1 MHLII
6 MGAPGSGK
14 GTYAKVLKDIFAV
27 PHISTGEM
35 FRKAIKEGSELGKLA
50 QSLIDKGNF
59 VPDDIT
65 NKLVKQRLTEE
76 DCKNGFLLD
85 GYPRNLDQAK
95 AFTEILKELNIDLDA
110 VINLNVEDDEIVK
123 RIVNRRLCTN
133 CGQGYN
139 VITIPPKKE
148 GICDL
153 CNSPLYTRAD
163 DNEETVKT
171 RLTVYNSQTKP
182 LVEYYEAL
190 NKLVN
195 IDSNQP
201 IDEAIKDIVK
211 AMEDKCLH

>member
-65 NKLVKQRLTEE
+65 NKLVKQRLAEE
-76 DCKNGFLLD
+76 DCTKGFLLD

-123 RIVNRRLCTN
+123 RIVNRRLCSN

-139 VITIPPKKE
+139 IITLPPKVE
-148 GICDL
+148 GVCDL

-163 DNEETVKT
+163 DNEETVKI
-171 RLTVYNSQTKP
+171 RLTVYNNQTKP

-190 NKLVN
+190 NKIVN
-195 IDSNQP
+195 INSNQE
-201 IDEAIKDIVK
+201 IELVIKEIVK
-211 AMEDKCLH
+211 AVEDKCSL

>member
-65 NKLVKQRLTEE
+65 NKLVKQRLAEE

-95 AFTEILKELNIDLDA
+95 AFTEILKELNIELDA
-110 VINLNVEDDEIVK
+110 VINLNVDDDEIVK
-123 RIVNRRLCTN
+123 RIVNRRLCSN

-139 VITIPPKKE
+139 ILTIPPKVE

-171 RLTVYNSQTKP
+171 RLAVYNDQTKP

-190 NKLVN
+190 NKILQIN
-195 IDSNQP
+195 SNQE
-201 IDEAIKDIVK
+201 IDLAINDIVK
-211 AMEDKCLH
+211 AVEDKCSR

>member
-65 NKLVKQRLTEE
+65 NKLVKQRLAEE
-76 DCKNGFLLD
+76 DCKKGFLLD

-123 RIVNRRLCTN
+123 RIVNRRLCSN

-139 VITIPPKKE
+139 IITLPPKVE
-148 GICDL
+148 GVCDL

-163 DNEETVKT
+163 DNEETVMI
-171 RLTVYNSQTKP
+171 RLTVYNNQTKP

-190 NKLVN
+190 NKIVN
-195 IDSNQP
+195 INSNQE
-201 IDEAIKDIVK
+201 IELVIKEIVK
-211 AMEDKCLH
+211 AVEDKCSL

>member
-65 NKLVKQRLTEE
+65 NKLVKQRLAED
-76 DCKNGFLLD
+76 DCKKGFLLE

-123 RIVNRRLCTN
+123 RIVNRRLCSN

-139 VITIPPKKE
+139 IITLPPKVE
-148 GICDL
+148 GVCDL

-163 DNEETVKT
+163 DNEETVKI
-171 RLTVYNSQTKP
+171 RLTVYNNQTKP

-190 NKLVN
+190 NKIVN
-195 IDSNQP
+195 INSNQE
-201 IDEAIKDIVK
+201 IELVIKEIVK
-211 AMEDKCLH
+211 AVEDKCSL

>member
-65 NKLVKQRLTEE
+65 NKLVKQRLAEE

-95 AFTEILKELNIDLDA
+95 ALTEILKELNIELDA
-110 VINLNVEDDEIVK
+110 VINLNVDDDEIVK
-123 RIVNRRLCTN
+123 RIVNRRLCSN

-139 VITIPPKKE
+139 ILTIPPKVE

-171 RLTVYNSQTKP
+171 RLAVYNDQTKP

-190 NKLVN
+190 NKILQIN
-195 IDSNQP
+195 SNQE
-201 IDEAIKDIVK
+201 IDLAINDIVK
-211 AMEDKCLH
+211 AVEDKCSR

>member
-1 MHLII
+1 

-65 NKLVKQRLTEE
+65 NKLVKQRLAEE
-76 DCKNGFLLD
+76 DCKKGFLLD

-123 RIVNRRLCTN
+123 RIVNRRLCSN

-139 VITIPPKKE
+139 IITIPPKVE
-148 GICDL
+148 GVCDL

-163 DNEETVKT
+163 DNEETVKI
-171 RLTVYNSQTKP
+171 RLTVYNNQTKP

-190 NKLVN
+190 NKIVHIN
-195 IDSNQP
+195 SNQE
-201 IDEAIKDIVK
+201 IELVIKEIVK
-211 AMEDKCLH
+211 AVEDKCSL

>member
-65 NKLVKQRLTEE
+65 NKLVKQRLAEE

-95 AFTEILKELNIDLDA
+95 AFTEILKELNIELDA
-110 VINLNVEDDEIVK
+110 VINLNVDDDEIVK
-123 RIVNRRLCTN
+123 RIVNRRLCSN

-139 VITIPPKKE
+139 ILTIPPKVE

-153 CNSPLYTRAD
+153 CHSPLYTRAD

-171 RLTVYNSQTKP
+171 RLAVYNDQTKP

-190 NKLVN
+190 NKILQIN
-195 IDSNQP
+195 SNQE
-201 IDEAIKDIVK
+201 IDLAINDIVK
-211 AMEDKCLH
+211 AVEDKCSR

>member
-65 NKLVKQRLTEE
+65 NKLVKQRLAEE

-95 AFTEILKELNIDLDA
+95 AFTEILKELNIELDA
-110 VINLNVEDDEIVK
+110 VINLNVDDDEIVK
-123 RIVNRRLCTN
+123 RIVNRRLCSN

-139 VITIPPKKE
+139 ILTIPPKVE

-171 RLTVYNSQTKP
+171 RLAVYNDQTKP

-190 NKLVN
+190 NKILQIN
-195 IDSNQP
+195 SNQE
-201 IDEAIKDIVK
+201 IDLAIKDIVK
-211 AMEDKCLH
+211 AVEDKCSR

>member
-65 NKLVKQRLTEE
+65 NKLVKERLAEE
-76 DCKNGFLLD
+76 DCKKGFLLD

-123 RIVNRRLCTN
+123 RIVNRRLCSN

-139 VITIPPKKE
+139 IITMPPKVE

-163 DNEETVKT
+163 DNEETVKI
-171 RLTVYNSQTKP
+171 RLTVYNNQTKP

-190 NKLVN
+190 NKIVHIN
-195 IDSNQP
+195 SNQE
-201 IDEAIKDIVK
+201 IELVIKEIVK
-211 AMEDKCLH
+211 AVEDKCSL

>member
-65 NKLVKQRLTEE
+65 NKLVKQRLAEE
-76 DCKNGFLLD
+76 DCKNGSLLD

-123 RIVNRRLCTN
+123 RIVNRRLCSN

-139 VITIPPKKE
+139 IITLPPKVE
-148 GICDL
+148 GVCDL

-163 DNEETVKT
+163 DNEETVKI
-171 RLTVYNSQTKP
+171 RLTVYNNQTKP

-190 NKLVN
+190 NKIVN
-195 IDSNQP
+195 INSNQE
-201 IDEAIKDIVK
+201 IELVIKEIVK
-211 AMEDKCLH
+211 AVEDKCSL

>member
-85 GYPRNLDQAK
+85 GYPRNLEQAK
-95 AFTEILKELNIDLDA
+95 AFTEILKELNINLDA

-211 AMEDKCLH
+211 AVEDKCLH

>member
-65 NKLVKQRLTEE
+65 NKLVKQRLAEE

-95 AFTEILKELNIDLDA
+95 AFTEILKELNIELDA
-110 VINLNVEDDEIVK
+110 VINLNVDEDEIVK
-123 RIVNRRLCTN
+123 RIVNRRLCSN

-139 VITIPPKKE
+139 ILTIPPKVE

-171 RLTVYNSQTKP
+171 RLAVYNDQTKP

-190 NKLVN
+190 NKILQIN
-195 IDSNQP
+195 SNQE
-201 IDEAIKDIVK
+201 IDLAINDIVK
-211 AMEDKCLH
+211 AVEDKCSR